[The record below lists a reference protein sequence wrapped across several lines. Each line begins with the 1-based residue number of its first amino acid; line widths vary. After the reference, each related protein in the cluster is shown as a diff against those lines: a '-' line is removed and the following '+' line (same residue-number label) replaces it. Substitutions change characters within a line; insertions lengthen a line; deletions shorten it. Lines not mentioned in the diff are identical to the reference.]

1 MNNTLVIAF
10 IVISGFTSLVGAAF
24 RVMHWPLGNEIM
36 WIGLG
41 LVAVGAVGWIFGK
54 SNSKGNQDGQ

>member
-1 MNNTLVIAF
+1 
-10 IVISGFTSLVGAAF
+10 
-24 RVMHWPLGNEIM
+24 MHWPLGNEIM